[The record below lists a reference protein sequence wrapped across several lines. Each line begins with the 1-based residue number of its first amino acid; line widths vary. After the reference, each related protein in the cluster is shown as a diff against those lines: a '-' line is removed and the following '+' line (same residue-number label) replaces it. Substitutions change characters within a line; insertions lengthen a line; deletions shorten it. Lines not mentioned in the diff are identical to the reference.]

1 MYTRA
6 CNRQFMLYVKKT
18 FGEIMADLQTQF
30 EKFHDQIKLTDEKK
44 LLREK
49 RDILKNNLEEGFK
62 KIDEAP
68 KIDTYLLQGSYAIH
82 TGIKPA
88 NDDYDIDVGV
98 VFDCSREDIGAL
110 KLKNMVKNALDHP
123 SRDPKLKNP
132 CITIQYSQNG
142 ENTYHVDM
150 PVYVK
155 RDDEEGY
162 DLAWGKSS
170 SSEKWVQSDPK
181 GLVDAINER
190 YTDDEERSQF
200 RRVVKY
206 LKAWKGNKF
215 SFNVPSIGLTLTA
228 WDMFSSDIDPFD
240 NSRNDLSALKKTVS
254 RIHSSF
260 RWIGTDNG
268 MSDLYRLEAPLPVVP
283 RNDAFEKLT
292 DKQMTE
298 LWTEMGYLLSALS
311 EAEREERIDSACKEL
326 GKYFLNFPVP
336 TSQGTA
342 KAAIFSLNN
351 TGASS

>member
-1 MYTRA
+1 
-6 CNRQFMLYVKKT
+6 
-18 FGEIMADLQTQF
+18 MADLQRQF

-150 PVYVK
+150 PVYIK

-170 SSEKWVQSDPK
+170 SSEDWVQSDPK
-181 GLVDAINER
+181 GLVDAINEK
-190 YTDDEERSQF
+190 YPDDEERYQF

-215 SFNVPSIGLTLTA
+215 SFNVPSIGLTLA
-228 WDMFSSDIDPFD
+228 VWDMFSSNIDPFD
-240 NSRNDLSALKKTVS
+240 NSRNDLSALRKTIS
-254 RIHSSF
+254 KIHSSF
-260 RWIGTDNG
+260 QGVNIDENG
-268 MSDLYRLEAPLPVVP
+268 ANLYRLETRLSVVP
-283 RNDAFEKLT
+283 KNDVFEKLT
-292 DKQMTE
+292 DKKMTE
-298 LWTEMGYLLSALS
+298 LWTKMGYLLNALS
-311 EAEREERIDSACKEL
+311 DAEREERIDSASKEL
-326 GKYFLNFPVP
+326 GKYFPDFPVP
-336 TSQGTA
+336 TSQETA

-351 TGASS
+351 SGASS

>member
-1 MYTRA
+1 M
-6 CNRQFMLYVKKT
+6 KKT

-30 EKFHDQIKLTDEKK
+30 EKFHDQIKLTGEKK

-132 CITIQYSQNG
+132 CITIQYFQNG

-181 GLVDAINER
+181 GLVNAINER
-190 YTDDEERSQF
+190 YTDDEKRFQF

-215 SFNVPSIGLTLTA
+215 SFNVPNIGLTLAA

-254 RIHSSF
+254 RIHASF
-260 RWIGTDNG
+260 RWIGSDNG

-283 RNDAFEKLT
+283 RNDVFEKLT

-298 LWTEMGYLLSALS
+298 LKIQLGKLLDALS
-311 EAEREERIDSACKEL
+311 YAESEERSDKACQKL
-326 GKYFLNFPVP
+326 KKYLPDFPVP
-336 TSQGTA
+336 TYQETA
-342 KAAIFSLNN
+342 KASVFSLNN